1 MDALDAHII
10 METNYLPIG
19 DRKIFSNA
27 VKTANKI
34 PKRRL
39 DTPGYSYFG
48 SRRYYRN
55 DESGYKGHEYDLFE
69 YSRIIDTEAIVARAF
84 ERKRALIFKNGY
96 FFKSN
101 NDANIKY
108 IKQRLREI
116 EYVSGVTFKS
126 FIEEL
131 TNNLIMFHN
140 AYVVLVRD
148 KDKSNGKT
156 VFIDGNEVEPI
167 AGWFNLP
174 TESMQRKIKPNGEI
188 SVENNKKPIKTGDF
202 LEVLANNNYSV
213 KSLDTLK
220 LIEIGEKIGDETMEN
235 QTLKMLESASAFS
248 LADCVDY
255 KEGQIVSKNLVAKS
269 NLVITVMSF
278 WKGESLD
285 PHKAPGDALV
295 TVLDGEGKYIV
306 DGKAFIVKKGESA
319 VLPANIPHAVEAET
333 QNFKMML
340 TLVK

>member
-1 MDALDAHII
+1 MV
-10 METNYLPIG
+10 N
-19 DRKIFSNA
+19 RKIFSNA

-126 FIEEL
+126 FVEEL
-131 TNNLIMFHN
+131 TNKSY
-140 AYVVLVRD
+140 YV
-148 KDKSNGKT
+148 S
-156 VFIDGNEVEPI
+156 
-167 AGWFNLP
+167 
-174 TESMQRKIKPNGEI
+174 
-188 SVENNKKPIKTGDF
+188 
-202 LEVLANNNYSV
+202 
-213 KSLDTLK
+213 
-220 LIEIGEKIGDETMEN
+220 
-235 QTLKMLESASAFS
+235 
-248 LADCVDY
+248 
-255 KEGQIVSKNLVAKS
+255 
-269 NLVITVMSF
+269 
-278 WKGESLD
+278 
-285 PHKAPGDALV
+285 
-295 TVLDGEGKYIV
+295 
-306 DGKAFIVKKGESA
+306 
-319 VLPANIPHAVEAET
+319 
-333 QNFKMML
+333 
-340 TLVK
+340 